1 MSNSNMKRHFLIA
14 ITAGLFLTS
23 CINPRVIM
31 SVDKVLP
38 ATSAEQVVVFEHVD
52 SLPVKCD
59 TVGHL
64 RLKDSG
70 FTLPSRG
77 TYPYVVSYA
86 RKKAAEC
93 GANALNIDE
102 HKLPKRGTTTHQVWA
117 TMLLLPDA
125 QESTF
130 TAWAQLESNL
140 NRDAAMVGRVL
151 EDLSHDFRPHH
162 ALKLS
167 AGPAWIYSDIYTATG
182 VRKNTFAM
190 DLMAEYEYTWKS
202 GLGVG
207 ATFSHA
213 WGFVDGNPLKLIY
226 VGPSFV
232 YAFREARQ
240 WGAEVAIGIGYA
252 RYNDGYRSDNGFGMM
267 YKVGAEYLFTR
278 HLGVGAE
285 INLLD
290 TRFSEPE
297 GVDLPKNEAFGFS
310 RLNLLIGLRAYF

>member
-1 MSNSNMKRHFLIA
+1 MKHHPLIA
-14 ITAGLFLTS
+14 ITVSLFLTS
-23 CINPRVIM
+23 CINPRVIV
-31 SVDKVLP
+31 SVDKALP
-38 ATSAEQVVVFEHVD
+38 AIPEEQVVVFESAD

-64 RLKDSG
+64 RVMDSG
-70 FTLPSRG
+70 LTLPSRG
-77 TYPYVVSYA
+77 TYPYIVSCA
-86 RKKAAEC
+86 KKKAAEC

-102 HKLPKRGTTTHQVWA
+102 HKLPKTGTTTHQIRA
-117 TMLLLPDA
+117 TMLSLPDA
-125 QESTF
+125 KESAF

-162 ALKLS
+162 TFMVS
-167 AGPAWIYSDIYTATG
+167 AGPACIYSEIYTATG

-213 WGFVDGNPLKLIY
+213 WGFMDDDRLKLIY
-226 VGPSFV
+226 AGPSFV
-232 YAFREARQ
+232 YAYREAHN
-240 WGAEVAIGIGYA
+240 WGVEVALGMGYA
-252 RYNDGYRSDNGFGMM
+252 HYSYGYRLDNGFGML

-278 HLGVGAE
+278 HIGVGTE
-285 INLLD
+285 FNLLSTSFRKPD
-290 TRFSEPE
+290 D
-297 GVDLPKNEAFGFS
+297 VVLPKGESFGFS
-310 RLNLLIGLRAYF
+310 RFELLVGLRAYF